1 MKVQTKRAFKSYFCH
16 QKIIKKQKGA
26 LNFLQPEVKMC
37 RGFYI
42 PYFKINVPSFCWP
55 LFFEEYLNPQVRIN
69 KMVNEHT
76 VDYQPSPSELTSRIH
91 PFIFLKAHKG
101 FISPEY
107 FSQKSFKFMVLRL
120 LANAFMSQ
128 KLNLF
133 IHTHAPSKPL
143 PQAEENYLFLQNSGF

>member
-1 MKVQTKRAFKSYFCH
+1 
-16 QKIIKKQKGA
+16 
-26 LNFLQPEVKMC
+26 
-37 RGFYI
+37 
-42 PYFKINVPSFCWP
+42 
-55 LFFEEYLNPQVRIN
+55 
-69 KMVNEHT
+69 MVNEHT

-143 PQAEENYLFLQNSGF
+143 PQAEENYLFLQNSGFWKSIFSSRKGGLWSWPGKWPKLNLQGYWSQVLINSTIFATFIFLVFVLL